1 MNKWTKNSKAEKLQ
15 DSGEEEEEQKQTKSC
30 SLLEFIAWWA
40 SSLASSH
47 FSSSSWA
54 PYINGGSATSQ
65 MPKTCAQKVHR
76 RTCKTNGRWW
86 FITVCL
92 AAQCWKGRTVCD
104 LWKTD
109 RHTLLWKALKGC
121 PWTCGR
127 HRHRHRQVVVVV
139 STSSWIHT
147 QLQSNAAKR
156 PLLKW
161 ITHDDENSLAR
172 DYRRRLL
179 SQFKLRLAER
189 GKTNTTEKEEKG
201 RAQKRGDECTI

>member
-1 MNKWTKNSKAEKLQ
+1 MDKWTKNSKAEKLQ

-65 MPKTCAQKVHR
+65 MPKTRAQKVHR

-92 AAQCWKGRTVCD
+92 AAAAVLKRANSVWLMEDRQTHTALKCTKRLPLD
-104 LWKTD
+104 LW
-109 RHTLLWKALKGC
+109 
-121 PWTCGR
+121 
-127 HRHRHRQVVVVV
+127 
-139 STSSWIHT
+139 TSS
-147 QLQSNAAKR
+147 SA
-156 PLLKW
+156 
-161 ITHDDENSLAR
+161 SSSSG
-172 DYRRRLL
+172 RRGGVHLVVNPHPIAI
-179 SQFKLRLAER
+179 Q
-189 GKTNTTEKEEKG
+189 
-201 RAQKRGDECTI
+201 CC